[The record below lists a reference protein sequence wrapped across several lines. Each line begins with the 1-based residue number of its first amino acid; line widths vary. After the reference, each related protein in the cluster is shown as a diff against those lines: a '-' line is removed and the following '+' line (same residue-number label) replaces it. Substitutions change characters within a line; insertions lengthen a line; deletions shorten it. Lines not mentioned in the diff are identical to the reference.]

1 MKKQE
6 LDEKPK
12 KNLVFKTVHHVN
24 YDDDD
29 DDDDDEVEEE
39 IALIMR

>member
-12 KNLVFKTVHHVN
+12 KNLVLKNIHHVK
-24 YDDDD
+24 Y

-39 IALIMR
+39 IALIIR